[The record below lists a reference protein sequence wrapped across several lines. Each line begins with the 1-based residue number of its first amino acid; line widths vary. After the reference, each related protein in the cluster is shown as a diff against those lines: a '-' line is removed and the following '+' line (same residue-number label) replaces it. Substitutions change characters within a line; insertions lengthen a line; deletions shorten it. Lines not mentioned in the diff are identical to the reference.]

1 MALFDRNNRDRDF
14 DDRWGG
20 SPEYGGNRNRGLRG
34 MWNRVENGV
43 RDAFDRGGYDRD
55 YSARGDW
62 NRETRDGFSIGQQRD
77 RWSGGQGFTGN
88 RSFGND
94 YDRDYDYR
102 SQANLGYRGVEPT
115 GWSTGFNY
123 DRDYEYGRSWGAGE
137 DRGYNARRGMEMG
150 RGGMESGRHPE
161 HDRGAMGGMD
171 RDRDRFND
179 WDNNYK
185 TRQQTDNG
193 DPFGDRQSHT
203 PIRVMRGREGM
214 ERGGGVF
221 GGSGNNM
228 SARDIRHG
236 LDSRPARTR
245 SDVWRDTDDDDW
257 RGTYRGDTTTG
268 RGWNQGIGDDPYYN
282 RSDFRDAYDRD
293 FRGRDRDRGGD
304 WF

>member
-14 DDRWGG
+14 GDRWGG
-20 SPEYGGNRNRGLRG
+20 SPEYGGGRNRGGGMRG

-43 RDAFDRGGYDRD
+43 RDALDRGGYDRD
-55 YSARGDW
+55 YSARGDFGR
-62 NRETRDGFSIGQQRD
+62 NETRDGYSLGTNRD
-77 RWSGGQGFTGN
+77 RWSGGRGFEG
-88 RSFGND
+88 GG

-102 SQANLGYRGVEPT
+102 AQANLGYRGVEPT

-137 DRGYNARRGMEMG
+137 GRGHNARPGMETG
-150 RGGMESGRHPE
+150 RGGMS
-161 HDRGAMGGMD
+161 GMD
-171 RDRDRFND
+171 RDRFDE
-179 WDNNYK
+179 WDNGHK
-185 TRQQTDNG
+185 SRQQTDAG

-203 PIRVMRGREGM
+203 PIRVMRGHEGM

-221 GGSGNNM
+221 GGSGNM
-228 SARDIRHG
+228 SSRDIRHG
-236 LDSRPARTR
+236 LESRPARTR
-245 SDVWRDTDDDDW
+245 SDVWRNMDDDW
-257 RGTYRGDTTTG
+257 RGTYRGDATTG

-293 FRGRDRDRGGD
+293 FRGRDRDRGGN